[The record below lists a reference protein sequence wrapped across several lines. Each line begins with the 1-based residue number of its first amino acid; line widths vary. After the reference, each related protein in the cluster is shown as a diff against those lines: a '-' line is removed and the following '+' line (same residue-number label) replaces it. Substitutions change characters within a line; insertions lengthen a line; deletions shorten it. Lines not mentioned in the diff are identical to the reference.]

1 MNLHSTTVKL
11 LDLPFYTEG
20 PCVDD
25 AGNLFF
31 TTLSGGQV
39 WRMRPGEAP
48 VIWAEAVCPNG
59 QLIMAKGSHWVCDSA
74 EGGIVQF
81 DHTGSRT
88 GELLSRQCSGLTVHC
103 PNDLIEDRYGNVF
116 FTDSV
121 RESGRVFKLGKDGAQ
136 QCIAGGLDYPNGLAL
151 SPDHSL
157 LYVAES
163 YQNRILAIPL
173 NEKQLSPA
181 WVWAKLPRHRS
192 GRPVDNLPD
201 GLATDAQGRVWVAH
215 YGMQAIQV
223 LSPEGRLLASLDTA
237 LPLTSNLCF
246 VSDHRHRKSVLITGG
261 YAEPGPGAVLMMTVD
276 FEGAL

>member
-1 MNLHSTTVKL
+1 MKLHSTTVKL

-31 TTLSGGQV
+31 TTLGGGQI
-39 WRMRPGEAP
+39 WWMRPGETP
-48 VIWAEAVCPNG
+48 VAWAEASCPNG
-59 QLIMAKGSHWVCDSA
+59 QLITARGSHLVCDSA
-74 EGGIVQF
+74 EGNIVQF

-88 GELLSRQCSGLTVHC
+88 GELLNRQCAGLTVHC
-103 PNDLIEDRYGNVF
+103 PNDLIEDRDGNVF

-121 RESGRVFKLGKDGAQ
+121 RETGRVFKLGKDGSQ
-136 QCIAGGLDYPNGLAL
+136 QCIAAGLDYPNGLAL

-163 YQNRILAIPL
+163 YQNRIRAISL
-173 NEKQLSPA
+173 NEKKVSLS
-181 WVWAKLPRHRS
+181 WVWAALPGHCS

-201 GLATDAQGRVWVAH
+201 GLAVDGQGRVWVAH
-215 YGMQAIQV
+215 YGMHAIQV
-223 LSPEGRLLASLDTA
+223 LSPDGTLLASLDTA

-246 VSDHRHRKSVLITGG
+246 VSDYRHRKSVLITGG

-276 FEGAL
+276 FEGVL